1 MKKDSVK
8 LIDKKILSSLQ
19 RDVSRSLSEIS
30 KEVNLS
36 NTPCWNRIKKLQ
48 NRGYIKSRVALLE
61 PKKINLEI
69 SRKSIILCNKVM
81 ILVL

>member
-36 NTPCWNRIKKLQ
+36 NTPCWNRIKKLE
-48 NRGYIKSRVALLE
+48 KEKMKL
-61 PKKINLEI
+61 
-69 SRKSIILCNKVM
+69 
-81 ILVL
+81 